1 MNAREEW
8 LQMRRT
14 GLGGSDIGAILGL
27 SPYRTPV
34 DVWAEKT
41 GRAPGQ
47 DETLQM
53 RFGTYAEEFVARE
66 YSAKTGLAVQR
77 FTPMLRHPTAPIFGH
92 VDRLVIPSGAKIAA
106 HQGKIRTDLGLEAK
120 TASAFAAYKP
130 GEWGEEGTDA
140 VPMAYLVQCATYIA
154 LTGCNRWDLAVLFGN
169 QEVRVY
175 NLTRDLELEAEI
187 IARASEWWDR
197 HVVADVAPEPTCDS
211 DIKRLYPSDNGASVE
226 ANPKTLELIARA
238 VELRAQIA
246 ALEVELEGDKKA
258 GSIGVIGSLKA
269 YMGEAQ
275 RLVLGG
281 DDLITWKT
289 SKPSQRFDSK
299 AFQIAHP
306 DLYQQFLKTSEPV
319 RRFLI
324 KE

>member
-1 MNAREEW
+1 MNAREDW
-8 LQMRRT
+8 LQARRA

-47 DETLQM
+47 GETLQM

-66 YSAKTGLAVQR
+66 YCAKTGHAVQR
-77 FTPMLRHPTAPIFGH
+77 FTTMLHHASAPILGN
-92 VDRLVIPSGAKIAA
+92 VDRLVIPAGQKIAS
-106 HQGKIRTDLGLEAK
+106 HRQEIRTDRGLECK
-120 TASAFAAYKP
+120 TASAFASFNSD
-130 GEWGEEGTDA
+130 EWGEEGTDQ
-140 VPMAYLVQCATYIA
+140 VPASYLIQCATYMA
-154 LTGCNRWDLAVLFGN
+154 LTGCSLWDLAVLFGN
-169 QEVRVY
+169 QEVRIF
-175 NLTRDLELEAEI
+175 NLKRDADLESEI

-197 HVVADVAPEPTCDS
+197 HVVADVPPEPTCEA
-211 DIKRLYPSDNGASVE
+211 DIKRLYPSDNGSAVE

-246 ALEVELEGDKKA
+246 ALEAELDGDKKA

-269 YMGEAQ
+269 YMGEAS
-275 RLVLGG
+275 RIVLGA
-281 DDLITWKT
+281 DELITWKI

-299 AFQIAHP
+299 AFQTAHP
-306 DLYQQFLKTSEPV
+306 ALYAEFLKVGESS

-324 KE
+324 K